1 MSRVVLLPHAASSV
15 TSARRRLCSDLR
27 DCGLDNTKVDDAAIV
42 LSELLSNALRHA
54 CCLPDPFPPG
64 CVEVSWEL
72 GDASTGGARSGWLEV
87 SVRDGGAQTLPR
99 LARPSL
105 SGLGGRGLGIVEHI
119 AAKWGTEVDDRIT
132 TVWAV
137 LEAAPEQPEPAAD
150 APHERASGTPGTAT
164 VPRSA
169 GRAGERIS
177 AVPPQQAARA

>member
-27 DCGLDNTKVDDAAIV
+27 ACGVDNTKVDDAAIV

-54 CCLPDPFPPG
+54 SCLPDPFPPG

-72 GDASTGGARSGWLEV
+72 GDASAGGARSGWLEV
-87 SVRDGGAQTLPR
+87 TVRDGGAQTLPR

-119 AAKWGTEVDDRIT
+119 AAKWGTEVDDRVT

-137 LEAAPEQPEPAAD
+137 LEAAPEQPEPRAGE
-150 APHERASGTPGTAT
+150 PPERASGSAGAAPA
-164 VPRSA
+164 PHSA